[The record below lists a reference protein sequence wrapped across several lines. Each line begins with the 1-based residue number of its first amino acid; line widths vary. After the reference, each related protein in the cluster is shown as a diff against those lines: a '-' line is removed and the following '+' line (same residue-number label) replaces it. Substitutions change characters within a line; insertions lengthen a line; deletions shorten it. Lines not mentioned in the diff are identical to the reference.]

1 MALDS
6 RNKRAAAI
14 DVALPWRDDGLDPA
28 EGTGILDRA
37 HKAHMARIA
46 PISGVVFETLSL
58 GVGATLVLS
67 TELEAGATL
76 SLGVTAD
83 FLPSLSVASY
93 ETLALDVVA
102 TDDYRATLHAAATL
116 ELDVEALLRFLPH
129 RGVAGDLGGIRRS
142 VLPGVGI
149 GRRAQAGVAFARA
162 ATPGVSFELEVEP
175 GSP

>member
-1 MALDS
+1 MLDS
-6 RNKRAAAI
+6 RNKRAAAV
-14 DVALPWRDDGLDPA
+14 DVGLPWRIDGVDPA
-28 EGTGILDRA
+28 GGDDSVDRA
-37 HKAHMARIA
+37 HKAHLARLA
-46 PISGVVFETLSL
+46 PAVGVYAETLSL
-58 GVGATLVLS
+58 GVAAALVLS

-83 FLPSLSVASY
+83 FLPSFSVASY

-116 ELDVEALLRFLPH
+116 ELDVEVLLRFLPH

-149 GRRAQAGVAFARA
+149 GRRAQTGVAFARA